1 MRENHWSVPATE
13 GRGFLMRRR
22 LPILLA
28 CSLLVALVP
37 LAGASAKKVVCP
49 KVKPPA
55 VSFNEPIY
63 IDHQRAGGEPVSVVA
78 QDGSIIVSAH
88 AGTTHIYK
96 NPEALPGARDFAVGY
111 FNQTINW
118 RSDDDG
124 KTWQYVGTLGQR
136 EGPHSATSTGFSDPD
151 LTMDAGGRIYNVEIN
166 LANDAVFSSVDDG
179 QSFAFANPVAGSG
192 DRPWITGGE
201 AEELYLYINAPHQL
215 FRSTDGG
222 LTYLPLPNP
231 PVTSKLVVDPLNP
244 TSGLIGPMGNG
255 AISITDDKG
264 QTWTTHEGGALG
276 SATQFFGT
284 IGVDS
289 AGNVYQAA
297 AGGYNGGGDND
308 LKDGQVTFAWFDR
321 EAEKWGEGPFE
332 IPTPEGD
339 ALWPWTVA
347 GDDGKVAVVWYQRH
361 EDEPEAFYIYAAYT
375 HNGHGTVV
383 KCSDGSTKFVPPQF
397 TVINASGRPIAI
409 GQICL
414 AGTACNAGTD
424 FEASDR
430 RLGDF
435 FTINFDRHG
444 RLFIVSGD
452 TLLENPLGGPK
463 PVGNPIFISQKK
475 GPPIVAKPM
484 KTRPTRCLWPV
495 PTC

>member
-1 MRENHWSVPATE
+1 MPANE
-13 GRGFLMRRR
+13 GRRFLMRRR

-37 LAGASAKKVVCP
+37 LAGAGAVKKRVACP
-49 KVKPPA
+49 TVKPPP

-63 IDHQRAGGEPVSVVA
+63 IDRQRAGGEPVSVVA
-78 QDGSIIVSAH
+78 QDGSIVVSAH

-111 FNQTINW
+111 FNQTLNW
-118 RSDDDG
+118 RSDDG
-124 KTWQYVGTLGQR
+124 GRTWQYIGVLGQR
-136 EGPHSATSTGFSDPD
+136 EGPHTLTSTGFSDPD
-151 LTMDAGGRIYNVEIN
+151 LTMDAGGRIYNVEID
-166 LANDAVFSSVDDG
+166 LANDSVFSSVDDG
-179 QSFAFANPVAGSG
+179 QSFPFANPIPSPG
-192 DRPWITGGE
+192 DRPWVTGGE
-201 AEELYLYINAPHQL
+201 AEEVYLYVNSLPHAL
-215 FRSTDGG
+215 YRSTDGG
-222 LTYLPLPNP
+222 LTFLPLPAP
-231 PVTSKLVVDPLNP
+231 PATSKLVVDPLNP
-244 TSGLIGPMGNG
+244 TAGLIGPAGSG
-255 AISITDDKG
+255 SIVISDDKG
-264 QTWTTHEGGALG
+264 QTWTTYDGGQLG
-276 SATQFFGT
+276 SATQFFDQ

-297 AGGYNGGGDND
+297 AGGYNGSGDAD
-308 LKDGQVTFAWFDR
+308 LSDGQVTFGYFNR
-321 EAEKWGEGPFE
+321 ETEKWNKQGII

-339 ALWPWTVA
+339 ALWPWIAA
-347 GDDGKVAVVWYQRH
+347 GDEGKVVVVWYQRLK
-361 EDEPEAFYIYAAYT
+361 DEPENFYIYAAYT
-375 HNGHGTVV
+375 HNAQGTVV
-383 KCSDGSTKFVPPQF
+383 RCSDGSEQFVEPQF
-397 TVINASGRPIAI
+397 TVVNASGRPIAA

-435 FTINFDRHG
+435 FTVNFDTKG

-452 TLLENPLGGPK
+452 TMLENPLGGPK

-475 GPPIVAKPM
+475 GPPIIAKPI
-484 KTRPTRCLWPV
+484 KTRETRCLWPV